1 MKVLTCTICGRNVLV
16 GNATK
21 TVVCAICS
29 SSLTAKIKK
38 EQKER
43 EQERRSCA
51 NPDCYNTLFL
61 LYLGSATAVM
71 RAKMRR
77 NGLSPA

>member
-1 MKVLTCTICGRNVLV
+1 MKVLACTICGRNVLV

-21 TVVCAICS
+21 TVVCAICN
-29 SSLTAKIKK
+29 SSLAAKIKK

-51 NPDCYNTLFL
+51 NPDCYNTFVPSVPWQR
-61 LYLGSATAVM
+61 YCCHAC
-71 RAKMRR
+71 KMRR